1 MKKEEIQV
9 LLKSANSLVAEMTNY
24 KVSTRKRKSA
34 KIIAREY
41 IDNTFA
47 VNQMLLQRGIKPIL

>member
-24 KVSTRKRKSA
+24 KVSIRKRRSA
-34 KIIAREY
+34 KTIVQEY
-41 IDNTFA
+41 IDNTLA
-47 VNQMLLQRGIKPIL
+47 VNQMLLKRGIMPIF

>member
-24 KVSTRKRKSA
+24 KVSIRKRRSA
-34 KIIAREY
+34 NAITQEY
-41 IDNTFA
+41 IDNTLA
-47 VNQMLLQRGIKPIL
+47 VNHMLLKRGIMPIF

>member
-1 MKKEEIQV
+1 MKKEEILV

-34 KIIAREY
+34 KIIAWEY

>member
-1 MKKEEIQV
+1 MKKEEILV

-34 KIIAREY
+34 KIIAWEY

-47 VNQMLLQRGIKPIL
+47 VNQMLL

>member
-1 MKKEEIQV
+1 MKKEEIQA
-9 LLKSANSLVAEMTNY
+9 LLKSANSLVAEMTSY

-34 KIIAREY
+34 KIIVQEY

-47 VNQMLLQRGIKPIL
+47 VNQMLQQRGIMPIL